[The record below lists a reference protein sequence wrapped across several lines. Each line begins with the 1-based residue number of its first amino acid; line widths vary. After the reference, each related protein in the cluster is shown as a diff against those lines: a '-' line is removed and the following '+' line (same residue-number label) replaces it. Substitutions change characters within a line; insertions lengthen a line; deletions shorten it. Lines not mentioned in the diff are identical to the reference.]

1 MVLYIIPK
9 GSKYNVQDEKGR
21 IIYTIK
27 KKGFGGKMQLF
38 DASGYEM
45 YTITSDF
52 SQKHPSFDIL
62 LDGNPYIMVKCKS
75 RFLDPSIVGQGNMGT
90 YWLKSQD
97 RMQFELTKDDV
108 NIGSILSQP
117 MPKGDV
123 QFEMTINDKEFDDAL
138 VLFAVCIDF
147 SFYKYKK

>member
-45 YTITSDF
+45 YTMTSDF

-97 RMQFELTKDDV
+97 RMQFELTMDDV

>member
-1 MVLYIIPK
+1 
-9 GSKYNVQDEKGR
+9 
-21 IIYTIK
+21 
-27 KKGFGGKMQLF
+27 MQLF

-45 YTITSDF
+45 YTMTSDF

-97 RMQFELTKDDV
+97 RMRFELTKDDV

>member
-9 GSKYNVQDEKGR
+9 GSKYTVQDEKGR

-27 KKGFGGKMQLF
+27 KKGFGGKLQLF

-45 YTITSDF
+45 YTMTSDF
-52 SQKHPSFDIL
+52 SEKHPSFHIL
-62 LDGNPYIMVKCKS
+62 LDDKPYIMVKCKS
-75 RFLDPSIVGQGNMGT
+75 RFLDPSLMGQGNMGM

-97 RMQFELTKDDV
+97 RIRFDMTRNDV
-108 NIGSILSQP
+108 YIGSIRAQS

-123 QFEMTINDKEFDDAL
+123 QFEMKINDKEFDDAL
-138 VLFAVCIDF
+138 PFFAVCIDF

>member
-9 GSKYNVQDEKGR
+9 GRKYNVQDEKGR

-45 YTITSDF
+45 YTMTSDF

-62 LDGNPYIMVKCKS
+62 LDGKPYIMVKCKS

-97 RMQFELTKDDV
+97 RMRFELTKDDV

>member
-27 KKGFGGKMQLF
+27 KKDFGGKMQLF

-45 YTITSDF
+45 YTMTSDF

-62 LDGNPYIMVKCKS
+62 LDGNPYIMVKCKP

-97 RMQFELTKDDV
+97 RMRFELTKDDV

>member
-45 YTITSDF
+45 YTMTSDF

-62 LDGNPYIMVKCKS
+62 LDGNPYIMVKFKS

-97 RMQFELTKDDV
+97 RMRFELTKDDV

>member
-45 YTITSDF
+45 YTMTSDF

-97 RMQFELTKDDV
+97 RMRFELTKDDV

-117 MPKGDV
+117 MPKGGC
-123 QFEMTINDKEFDDAL
+123 
-138 VLFAVCIDF
+138 AV
-147 SFYKYKK
+147 

>member
-9 GSKYNVQDEKGR
+9 GSKYDVQDEKGR

-45 YTITSDF
+45 YTMTSDF

-75 RFLDPSIVGQGNMGT
+75 RFLDPSIVGLGNMGT

-97 RMQFELTKDDV
+97 RMRFELTKDDV

-117 MPKGDV
+117 MPKGDE
-123 QFEMTINDKEFDDAL
+123 QYEMTIIDKEFDDAL

>member
-45 YTITSDF
+45 YTMTSDF
-52 SQKHPSFDIL
+52 SQKHPSFYIL

-97 RMQFELTKDDV
+97 RMRFELTKDDV

>member
-27 KKGFGGKMQLF
+27 KKGIGGKMQQKN
-38 DASGYEM
+38 ASGYEM
-45 YTITSDF
+45 YTMTSDF

-97 RMQFELTKDDV
+97 RMRFELTKDDV

>member
-45 YTITSDF
+45 YTMTSDF

-62 LDGNPYIMVKCKS
+62 LDGNLYIMVKCKS

-97 RMQFELTKDDV
+97 RMRFELTKDDV

>member
-45 YTITSDF
+45 YTMTSDF
-52 SQKHPSFDIL
+52 SQKHPSFDVL
-62 LDGNPYIMVKCKS
+62 LDGNPYIMAKCKS

-97 RMQFELTKDDV
+97 RMRFELTKDDV

-123 QFEMTINDKEFDDAL
+123 QFEMTINDK
-138 VLFAVCIDF
+138 
-147 SFYKYKK
+147 

>member
-1 MVLYIIPK
+1 
-9 GSKYNVQDEKGR
+9 
-21 IIYTIK
+21 
-27 KKGFGGKMQLF
+27 
-38 DASGYEM
+38 
-45 YTITSDF
+45 
-52 SQKHPSFDIL
+52 
-62 LDGNPYIMVKCKS
+62 MVKCKA

-97 RMQFELTKDDV
+97 RMRFELTMDDV

>member
-1 MVLYIIPK
+1 MVLYIRPK

-45 YTITSDF
+45 YTMTSDF

-97 RMQFELTKDDV
+97 PMRFELTKDDV